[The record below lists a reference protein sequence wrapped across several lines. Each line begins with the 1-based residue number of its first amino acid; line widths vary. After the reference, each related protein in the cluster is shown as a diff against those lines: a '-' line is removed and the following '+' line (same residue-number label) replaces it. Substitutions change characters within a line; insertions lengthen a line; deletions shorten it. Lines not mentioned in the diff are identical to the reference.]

1 MVREKPWLPY
11 INLGDTM
18 TIGSKIQYFLKDGK
32 GEGKIIAINPP
43 LIPGEPPTF
52 MIRDPQG
59 YEFNVSMEAV
69 IPVVEQMELF

>member
-1 MVREKPWLPY
+1 
-11 INLGDTM
+11 M
-18 TIGSKIQYFLKDGK
+18 TIGTKIQYFSKDGK

-52 MIRDPQG
+52 MIRDRG
-59 YEFNVSMEAV
+59 GDEFNISIEAV